1 MLLST
6 LLLALPFVAAAPSP
20 WQANDSPAHAL
31 FKRQAQQGAGA
42 GTGAAPAAPGSSGSP
57 YPAELAV
64 PKQSPKE
71 WTDKLKSVQIAD
83 VPVAEKDPAS
93 DNAVI
98 YPGNPSVDEL
108 SDPKGKYCAYSTGC
122 MREGDIRDL
131 PEGVFG
137 VSFTLGTGICKQGT
151 AEAAA
156 RARMADRR
164 PRAALR
170 KHITVP
176 KADVRTA
183 HL

>member
-20 WQANDSPAHAL
+20 WQADDSPAHAL
-31 FKRQAQQGAGA
+31 FKRQAQASA
-42 GTGAAPAAPGSSGSP
+42 SAAPAPAGGAAAPAPGSPGSK
-57 YPAELAV
+57 YPAELQV

-83 VPVAEKDPAS
+83 VPVAQKDPAS

-98 YPGNPSVDEL
+98 YPGNPSMDEL

-122 MREGDIRDL
+122 MRQGDIRDL

-137 VSFTLGTGICKQGT
+137 VSF
-151 AEAAA
+151 AFFA
-156 RARMADRR
+156 RAMAF
-164 PRAALR
+164 
-170 KHITVP
+170 
-176 KADVRTA
+176 
-183 HL
+183 

>member
-20 WQANDSPAHAL
+20 WQADDSPAHAL
-31 FKRQAQQGAGA
+31 FKRQQASGAA
-42 GTGAAPAAPGSSGSP
+42 AAPAPGASGSK
-57 YPAELAV
+57 YPAELQV

-83 VPVAEKDPAS
+83 VPVAQKDPAS

-98 YPGNPSVDEL
+98 YPGNPSMDEL
-108 SDPKGKYCAYSTGC
+108 SDAKGRYCAYSTGC

-137 VSFTLGTGICKQGT
+137 VSFGHLFQ
-151 AEAAA
+151 
-156 RARMADRR
+156 R
-164 PRAALR
+164 PG
-170 KHITVP
+170 KF
-176 KADVRTA
+176 
-183 HL
+183 